1 MIYKRTSVFCKSFVN
16 QVNAIPEVVGN
27 IPFELPDEINILR
40 DEIRKFAQTEI
51 SPWAEKADQ
60 KDYFPRKELWKKFG
74 EIGLH
79 GLTVDEKYG
88 GSNMGYLAHV
98 VCAEEIS
105 RVSGGIG
112 LSYVAH
118 SNLCI
123 NQIQL
128 HGTSEQKQKY
138 LPKLVTGENCGSL
151 SMSEPN
157 AGSDVI
163 SMKTF
168 AEKDGEFFV
177 LNGSKQWCTNGT
189 ESEIFIVYAKT
200 DRDNPRKITAFIVD
214 RDVPGFKIGQ
224 KLDKLG
230 MRGSPTAPLFF
241 ENCRIPATKILGN
254 LHEGSKVLMSGL
266 NYERLVISSGPI
278 GIMQACLD
286 VAMPYVFERKQFG
299 QHIGRFQLMQGKL
312 ADMFI
317 ALQSSRAFLYMSA
330 MAADKGNTD
339 NKNCA
344 AVLLM
349 CSENCVKVSLEAIQ
363 CLGGNGYCNEYPTG
377 RFLRDSKLYD
387 IGAGTNEIRRFLI
400 GRELGDEILK

>member
-1 MIYKRTSVFCKSFVN
+1 MISRKVSLFNRLFVRRIN
-16 QVNAIPEVVGN
+16 TLPEVVGK
-27 IPFELPDEINILR
+27 IPFELPDEINTLR
-40 DEIRKFAQTEI
+40 DEIRKFSQTEV
-51 SPWAEKADQ
+51 SPWAEKSDIQ
-60 KDYFPRKELWKKFG
+60 DYFPRKELWKKFG
-74 EIGLH
+74 EMGLH

-105 RVSGGIG
+105 RISGGIG

-128 HGTSEQKQKY
+128 HGTPEQKEKY
-138 LPKLVTGENCGSL
+138 LPKLVTGEHCGSL

-168 AEKDGEFFV
+168 ADKDNDCFI

-200 DRDNPRKITAFIVD
+200 DRENPRNITAFLVE
-214 RDVPGFKIGQ
+214 RDTPGFKIGS
-224 KLDKLG
+224 KLDKIG

-241 ENCRIPATKILGN
+241 ENCRVSNENVLGGLN
-254 LHEGSKVLMSGL
+254 QGSKVLMSGL
-266 NYERLVISSGPI
+266 NYERLVIASGPV

-286 VAMPYVFERKQFG
+286 VAMPYMFERKQFG

-312 ADMFI
+312 ADMFVS
-317 ALQSSRAFLYMSA
+317 LQSSRAFLYMSA

-400 GRELGDEILK
+400 GRQLGDEVLE

>member
-1 MIYKRTSVFCKSFVN
+1 MIPRKVSLFNRLSVRRIN
-16 QVNAIPEVVGN
+16 TLPEVVGK
-27 IPFELPDEINILR
+27 IPFELPDEINTLR
-40 DEIRKFAQTEI
+40 DEIRKFSQTEV
-51 SPWAEKADQ
+51 SPWAEKSDIQ
-60 KDYFPRKELWKKFG
+60 DYFPRKELWKKFG
-74 EIGLH
+74 EMGLH

-105 RVSGGIG
+105 RISGGIG

-128 HGTSEQKQKY
+128 HGTPEQKEKY
-138 LPKLVTGENCGSL
+138 LPKLVTGEHCGSL

-168 AEKDGEFFV
+168 ADKDNDCFI
-177 LNGSKQWCTNGT
+177 LNGSKQWCTNST

-200 DRDNPRKITAFIVD
+200 DRENPRNITAFLVE
-214 RDVPGFKIGQ
+214 RDTPGFKIGS
-224 KLDKLG
+224 KLDKIG

-241 ENCRIPATKILGN
+241 ENCRVSNENVLGG
-254 LHEGSKVLMSGL
+254 LHQGSKVLMSGL
-266 NYERLVISSGPI
+266 NYERLVIASGPV

-286 VAMPYVFERKQFG
+286 VAMPYMFERKQFG

-312 ADMFI
+312 ADMFVS
-317 ALQSSRAFLYMSA
+317 LQSSRAFLYMSA

-400 GRELGDEILK
+400 GRQLGDEILE